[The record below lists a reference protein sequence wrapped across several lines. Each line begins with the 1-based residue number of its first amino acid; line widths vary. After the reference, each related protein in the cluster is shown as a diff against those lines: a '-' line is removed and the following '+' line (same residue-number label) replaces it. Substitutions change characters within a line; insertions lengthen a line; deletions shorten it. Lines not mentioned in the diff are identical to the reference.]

1 MHYLK
6 VEGSSVPFP
15 REAYI
20 CQMCIFFNIVQTAF
34 DPPPRFEHV
43 CCKFVTACHDKILQN
58 DAYICGKMSNLPE
71 NFDKIEYLQ

>member
-34 DPPPRFEHV
+34 DPPPLVLNMYVANYFDRLLKKSLNV
-43 CCKFVTACHDKILQN
+43 CRDKIRQKY
-58 DAYICGKMSNLPE
+58 A
-71 NFDKIEYLQ
+71 